1 MDAKLPPGLGG
12 RMILPFSLWLMKRTM
27 LGNPLIKP
35 WEDVARLAGTI
46 EMEQFMFGS
55 WYICAATKPLTAPA
69 PTATLTFQARAASLY
84 PAPADGM
91 PGAEHMSE
99 RAREQCW
106 VINNEVVEPRPACA
120 PPQEEL
126 VDKHHAFIHDLEA
139 KGMLVG
145 AGPFLD
151 DTGARFGTG
160 MIIFR
165 CATRAEAEKIAN
177 SEPYIANGVRRLKL
191 MPWQKIAG
199 R

>member
-1 MDAKLPPGLGG
+1 
-12 RMILPFSLWLMKRTM
+12 
-27 LGNPLIKP
+27 
-35 WEDVARLAGTI
+35 
-46 EMEQFMFGS
+46 
-55 WYICAATKPLTAPA
+55 
-69 PTATLTFQARAASLY
+69 
-84 PAPADGM
+84 
-91 PGAEHMSE
+91 MSE
-99 RAREQCW
+99 RQREQCW
-106 VINNEVVEPRPACA
+106 VINNEVVEPRPATA

-126 VDKHHAFIHDLEA
+126 VEKHHAFIHDLEA

-151 DTGARFGTG
+151 DTGTRFGTG

-199 R
+199 S